1 MDTPDLK
8 KTAEALL
15 FITHRPLS
23 LSELLEIL
31 EEKSLNEKTLRGL
44 IQEISDEYEGRES
57 AVHIREVAGG
67 FQMATRTPYAPWIR
81 RLYKDETTTRL
92 STSAL
97 ETLSI
102 VGYKQ
107 PITRAEIEE
116 IRGVE
121 VIAVLETL
129 LERRLVKVLGRKE
142 AIGRPLVYGTTPE
155 FLRQFGLKS
164 LSDLPALP
172 DGPPPSLPEP
182 DPALAAGA
190 SSAADAPR

>member
-1 MDTPDLK
+1 MSAPDLK
-8 KTAEALL
+8 KVVEALL
-15 FITHRPLS
+15 FITNRPLP
-23 LSELLEIL
+23 LQEILDIL
-31 EEKSLNEKTLRGL
+31 EEKSLGEKSLRGVIKEIADDHEERKSP
-44 IQEISDEYEGRES
+44 IQ
-57 AVHIREVAGG
+57 VREVAGG
-67 FQMATRTPYAPWIR
+67 FQMATRTDYAPWIR

-102 VGYKQ
+102 IGYKQ

-129 LERRLVKVLGRKE
+129 MERRLVKIMGRKE
-142 AIGRPLVYGTTPE
+142 TIGRPLLYGTTTE

-164 LSDLPALP
+164 LSDLPP
-172 DGPPPSLPEP
+172 LPEMAQP
-182 DPALAAGA
+182 AQEPALAAEAGA
-190 SSAADAPR
+190 PTAENPQ